1 MKKLVIAFF
10 ACLML
15 VSTVGF
21 ARTQPANVNSF
32 DWDYFGLPAL
42 DEGQKVKLD
51 KIRIKYVSELIP
63 LRSQLLA
70 GDGALRVMMTVVPID
85 QAAFKAKLDE
95 LTGVLK
101 AITGLEVRLI
111 ADVSAVLKDGAQ
123 KNEMFVRILSPN
135 QILSSL
141 ADGFGLEQKG
151 EQQGGAPVGGAVEQ
165 SGNNGPAVATVNSD
179 KQDKGD
185 KKSDKEGGTKTCG
198 GDTRGQDAPA
208 MTGSCNAPKK

>member
-1 MKKLVIAFF
+1 MNKLVIAFF

-15 VSTVGF
+15 VSTVGS
-21 ARTQPANVNSF
+21 ARTLPANVNSF

-42 DEGQKVKLD
+42 DEGQKAKLD

-63 LRSQLLA
+63 LRSQLQA

-95 LTGVLK
+95 LAGVLK

-111 ADVSAVLKDGAQ
+111 ADVSAVLKEGAQ
-123 KNEMFVRILSPN
+123 KNEMFVRILSSN
-135 QILSSL
+135 QLLSSL
-141 ADGFGLEQKG
+141 AEGFGMEQKG
-151 EQQGGAPVGGAVEQ
+151 EPQGGAPVGVAVEQ
-165 SGNNGPAVATVNSD
+165 SGNNGPEVASVNPG

-185 KKSDKEGGTKTCG
+185 KKSDKEAGTKTCG

-208 MTGSCNAPKK
+208 MPGSCNAPKK